1 MPKCEAAVIHIPVEI
16 ASEIRC
22 LLGNLEAIDIAPE
35 ALFPPLRIDFLADL
49 SKTLMTDARAKVFS
63 DVITFAFWCRRANI
77 DALARAQD
85 STRLRIG
92 LGLVFHISPSNVPI
106 NFAYS
111 LVFSFLSGNGSVV
124 RLPSKE
130 TAQTAL
136 LVEALGKLLGE
147 SKYAALRPVIH
158 LIRYDRADHVTEF
171 FLQCALGRIVWGGDA
186 TVAHMRSL
194 KTHPRSREIAFVDR
208 YSFSAI
214 TAKHLLN
221 ADEATLQSLCT
232 GLYNDI
238 YLMNQNACSS
248 PQLLAWVGGPEEIA
262 AAKDRLWP
270 KFAAFV
276 HGKYT
281 LEPVH
286 AMDKFVGLCGDVIE
300 HANVE
305 RVSTDSP
312 LLTRIALTCFA
323 SEQTRQRGYFGTVH
337 EIAVD
342 SLEALVPIVDA
353 RFQTL
358 TYFGFTEIALRQ
370 FVTTNRLTGIDRI
383 VPIGRALDMG
393 VLWDGFDTISCL
405 SRLVDIQ

>member
-1 MPKCEAAVIHIPVEI
+1 MIHTPANI

-22 LLGNLEAIDIAPE
+22 LLGNLQAIDDAPE
-35 ALFPPLRIDFLADL
+35 ALFHPLRIDFLADL
-49 SKTLMTDARAKVFS
+49 SKSLMADARAKTFP

-77 DALARAQD
+77 ETLAKAQD
-85 STRLRIG
+85 ECRLRIG

-124 RLPSKE
+124 RLPTKE
-130 TAQTAL
+130 SPQSDL
-136 LVEALGKLLGE
+136 LIAVLGKLLADD
-147 SKYAALRPVIH
+147 KYATLRQTIH

-171 FLQCALGRIVWGGDA
+171 WLHHALGRIVWGGDA

-208 YSFSAI
+208 YSLSAI
-214 TAKHLLN
+214 AAKPLLY

-238 YLMNQNACSS
+238 YLMDQKACSS
-248 PQLLAWVGGPEEIA
+248 PQLLVWVGKGDDIA
-262 AAKDRLWP
+262 AGQDRLWP
-270 KFAAFV
+270 KFEV
-276 HGKYT
+276 YVRSRYT
-281 LEPVH
+281 LVALH
-286 AMDKFVGLCGDVIE
+286 AMDKFVSLCCDVID
-300 HANVE
+300 HANVSA
-305 RVSTDSP
+305 VTAASS
-312 LLTRIALTCFA
+312 LLTRVAL
-323 SEQTRQRGYFGTVH
+323 SELSPQQWQQRGYFGTVH
-337 EIAVD
+337 EVTVDTLDAIA
-342 SLEALVPIVDA
+342 PIVDA

-358 TYFGFTEIALRQ
+358 ATFGFTHDALRN
-370 FVTTNRLTGIDRI
+370 FVTVNRLPGIDRV

-393 VLWDGFDTISCL
+393 FVWDGFDTISSL